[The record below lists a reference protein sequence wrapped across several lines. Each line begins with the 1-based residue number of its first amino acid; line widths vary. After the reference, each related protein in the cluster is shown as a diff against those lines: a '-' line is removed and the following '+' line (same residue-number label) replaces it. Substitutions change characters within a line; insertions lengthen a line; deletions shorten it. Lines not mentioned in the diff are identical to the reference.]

1 MTSFD
6 DLLSNVP
13 VAQIASKL
21 GVDEATATT
30 AINAAV
36 PVLLGGFQAQAG
48 NPDVGLNLEGE
59 VANQPATLLD
69 GGVDIDQVDVD
80 NGSQIVDQT
89 FGAEKNTVIS
99 ALGGVGGGN
108 GQDLMAKLLPMLA
121 PIVLAYL
128 SKKMLGGG
136 AAGGAPA
143 TETAAAG
150 GGAGPLGDILGS
162 LLGGATGGKGGAGG
176 LGDILGKAVGQ
187 NAGSVLGNVLGGLLG
202 GKK

>member
-13 VAQIASKL
+13 VAQIAEQL
-21 GVDEATATT
+21 GVDEATAKT
-30 AINAAV
+30 AIDAAV

-48 NPDVGLNLEGE
+48 NPEVGLNLENE
-59 VANQPATLLD
+59 VANQPLGLLD
-69 GGVDIDQVDVD
+69 GGVDINQVDVS

-99 ALGGVGGGN
+99 ALGNVGGSN
-108 GQDLMAKLLPMLA
+108 ISQDLMGKLLPMLA

-136 AAGGAPA
+136 GAAAQPS
-143 TETAAAG
+143 AAG
-150 GGAGPLGDILGS
+150 GGGIGDILGS
-162 LLGGATGGKGGAGG
+162 LLGGATGGQGGGG
-176 LGDILGKAVGQ
+176 LTDVLGKAMGQ
-187 NAGSVLGNVLGGLLG
+187 NAGGVLGSVLGGLLG
-202 GKK
+202 KK

>member
-13 VAQIASKL
+13 VAQIANKL

-30 AINAAV
+30 AINAAI

-48 NPDVGLNLEGE
+48 NPEVGLNLEGE

-69 GGVDIDQVDVD
+69 GGVDIEQVDTTQ
-80 NGSQIVDQT
+80 GSQIVDQT

-99 ALGGVGGGN
+99 ALGNVGGGN
-108 GQDLMAKLLPMLA
+108 AQDLMAKLLPMLA

-128 SKKMLGGG
+128 SKKALGGG
-136 AAGGAPA
+136 AAASSGTQAS
-143 TETAAAG
+143 G
-150 GGAGPLGDILGS
+150 GGLGDILGG
-162 LLGGATGGKGGAGG
+162 LLSGATGGGKGGGG
-176 LGDILGKAVGQ
+176 LADVLGKAVGQ
-187 NAGSVLGNVLGGLLG
+187 NAGGVLGNVLGGLLG

>member
-13 VAQIASKL
+13 VGQIADKL

-30 AINAAV
+30 AINAAI

-59 VANQPATLLD
+59 VANQPLGLLD
-69 GGVDIDQVDVD
+69 GGVDIDQVDTD
-80 NGSQIVDQT
+80 NGSQIIDQT
-89 FGAEKNTVIS
+89 FGTEKNTVIS
-99 ALGGVGGGN
+99 ALGNVGGGN
-108 GQDLMAKLLPMLA
+108 AQDLMAKLLPMLA

-128 SKKMLGGG
+128 GKKALGGG
-136 AAGGAPA
+136 GVATGGD
-143 TETAAAG
+143 AAAASG
-150 GGAGPLGDILGS
+150 GGIGDILGS
-162 LLGGATGGKGGAGG
+162 LLGGATGGKGGGG

-187 NAGSVLGNVLGGLLG
+187 NAGNVLGNVLGGLF

>member
-13 VAQIASKL
+13 VAQIADKL

-30 AINAAV
+30 AINAAI

-59 VANQPATLLD
+59 VANQPLGLLD
-69 GGVDIDQVDVD
+69 GGVDITQVDTE
-80 NGSQIVDQT
+80 NGNQIVDQT
-89 FGAEKNTVIS
+89 FGTEKNTVIS
-99 ALGGVGGGN
+99 ALGNVGGGN
-108 GQDLMAKLLPMLA
+108 AQDLMAKLLPMLA

-128 SKKMLGGG
+128 GKKAMGGGG
-136 AAGGAPA
+136 AATGG
-143 TETAAAG
+143 ETAAG
-150 GGAGPLGDILGS
+150 GGGIGDILGS
-162 LLGGATGGKGGAGG
+162 LLGGAAGGKGGGG

-187 NAGSVLGNVLGGLLG
+187 NAGNVLGNVLGGLLG
-202 GKK
+202 KK

>member
-13 VAQIASKL
+13 VAQIADKL

-30 AINAAV
+30 AINAAI

-48 NPDVGLNLEGE
+48 NPDEGLNLEGE
-59 VANQPATLLD
+59 VANQPHGLLD
-69 GGVDIDQVDVD
+69 GGVDIDKVDVD

-99 ALGGVGGGN
+99 ALGNVGGGN
-108 GQDLMAKLLPMLA
+108 AQDLMAKLLPLLA

-128 SKKMLGGG
+128 GKKAMGGGG
-136 AAGGAPA
+136 AATGGG
-143 TETAAAG
+143 ETAAAG
-150 GGAGPLGDILGS
+150 SGGIGDILGS
-162 LLGGATGGKGGAGG
+162 LLGGATGGKGGGG

-187 NAGSVLGNVLGGLLG
+187 NAGNVLGNVLGGLLG
-202 GKK
+202 KK

>member
-13 VAQIASKL
+13 VAQIADKL
-21 GVDEATATT
+21 GVDEATATS
-30 AINAAV
+30 AINAAI

-48 NPDVGLNLEGE
+48 NPEEGLNLEGE
-59 VANQPATLLD
+59 VANQPAGLLD
-69 GGVDIDQVDVD
+69 GGVNIDHVDTD
-80 NGSQIVDQT
+80 SGDKIVDQT

-99 ALGGVGGGN
+99 ALGNVGGGN

-128 SKKMLGGG
+128 GKKAMGGG
-136 AAGGAPA
+136 AAAGN
-143 TETAAAG
+143 EAAASG
-150 GGAGPLGDILGS
+150 GGGIGDILGS
-162 LLGGATGGKGGAGG
+162 LLGGATGGKGGGG

-202 GKK
+202 NKK